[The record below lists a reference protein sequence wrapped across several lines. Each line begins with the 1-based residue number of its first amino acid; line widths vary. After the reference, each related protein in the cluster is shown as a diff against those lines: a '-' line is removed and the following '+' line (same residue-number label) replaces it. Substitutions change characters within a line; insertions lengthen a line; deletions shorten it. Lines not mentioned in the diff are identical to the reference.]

1 MQNIIISHSHWRN
14 IIDHTIFVGQNN
26 LTDRESW
33 SVGSCTDGWEFDT
46 ENYHRL
52 LILFLLQIFYST
64 EIWTMPKSPVS
75 LYSMKSQINCQRY
88 ELGVRGCLG
97 SCNVSGFNHFFV
109 IFFSVYLFYLELAV
123 NLLSRGCAWYA
134 LLWMV
139 LVRQRSKNLGFCAI
153 FFVSATTMAACQP
166 SSSPT
171 WLLWPP
177 ESPRLSSQSIY
188 PSLSSG
194 NPFKHLFFCDLPFV
208 VLQTLFVD
216 I

>member
-97 SCNVSGFNHFFV
+97 SCNVSGFNHLLLSSHVLSIFSILNLQS
-109 IFFSVYLFYLELAV
+109 IFFLGAVPGMLFFGWFWCV
-123 NLLSRGCAWYA
+123 KD
-134 LLWMV
+134 
-139 LVRQRSKNLGFCAI
+139 QRSWN
-153 FFVSATTMAACQP
+153 FVQFSLSQRP
-166 SSSPT
+166 
-171 WLLWPP
+171 LWPLANHHHRQLDCFGHRSRHAFRHRAYILLCP
-177 ESPRLSSQSIY
+177 QVIPLNICFSVTFL
-188 PSLSSG
+188 L
-194 NPFKHLFFCDLPFV
+194 
-208 VLQTLFVD
+208 
-216 I
+216 